1 MTVPAHRVSD
11 CHRANRAAAFD
22 IPPTHC
28 ESSLSTS
35 VASVGETVRSA
46 TTFSCAGSHLHF
58 VPAGLDS
65 GQRRQTMRDQADM
78 LAFVGVGIWL
88 WILMAVLFA
97 EAIVGL
103 IAFQSQ
109 F

>member
-1 MTVPAHRVSD
+1 
-11 CHRANRAAAFD
+11 
-22 IPPTHC
+22 
-28 ESSLSTS
+28 
-35 VASVGETVRSA
+35 
-46 TTFSCAGSHLHF
+46 
-58 VPAGLDS
+58 
-65 GQRRQTMRDQADM
+65 MRDQADM